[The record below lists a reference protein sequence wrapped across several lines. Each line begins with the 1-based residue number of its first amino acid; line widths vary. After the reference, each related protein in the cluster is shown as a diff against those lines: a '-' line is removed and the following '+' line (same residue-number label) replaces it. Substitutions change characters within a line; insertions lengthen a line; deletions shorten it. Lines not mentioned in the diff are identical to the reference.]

1 MAVKLTQVHGLL
13 FDYSHQNPEK
23 MFTTGFNHIT
33 RFIAATLLMLLLIPY
48 PVNGQSRSELRQQKR
63 EEARKER
70 QLEFEK
76 AREAI
81 YNRSFALPA
90 ESIQF
95 RNRNHMP
102 VMSNIN
108 FLVLD
113 GDFSVL
119 QIGPGFSHSRGLNN
133 LGGVTLEGDVTNLK
147 ITEKKNRVTLTYN
160 LTGVVATVRIT
171 VTISGS
177 ASATVDVDGLYRGRA
192 FTLRGQ
198 ILDIVE
204 TNFFRGT
211 EF

>member
-1 MAVKLTQVHGLL
+1 
-13 FDYSHQNPEK
+13 
-23 MFTTGFNHIT
+23 MFTTGFNHTI
-33 RFIAATLLMLLLIPY
+33 RMLAAAMLLLFLLPDT
-48 PVNGQSRSELRQQKR
+48 VFGQSSSELRRQKR
-63 EEARKER
+63 EAAREMR

-81 YNRSFALPA
+81 NNRSFAMPA

-102 VMSNIN
+102 IMSNIN

-113 GDFSVL
+113 GDFGVL

-133 LGGVTLEGDVTNLK
+133 LGGVTLEGNVTNLR
-147 ITEKKNRVTLTYN
+147 ITEKRNQVILTYN

-171 VTISGS
+171 LTIAGS
-177 ASATVDVDGLYRGRA
+177 ASATVDVDGLYGGKA

-198 ILDIVE
+198 ILDLSE